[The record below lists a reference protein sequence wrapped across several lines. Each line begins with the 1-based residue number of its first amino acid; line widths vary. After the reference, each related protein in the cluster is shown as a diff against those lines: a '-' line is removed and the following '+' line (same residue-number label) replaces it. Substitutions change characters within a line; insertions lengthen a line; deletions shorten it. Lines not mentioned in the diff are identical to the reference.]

1 MMIVMK
7 EGATQ
12 AEVDAVI
19 RRVESVGAHA
29 HISAGELVTVIGAIG
44 DREHVANLGLEGAPG
59 VDHLVPILKPYKLA
73 SLQYRRGDRTVLEI
87 DGRRIGG
94 EHFATIAGPCTVES
108 REVLL
113 DAARTVRDAGAQFLR
128 GGAYKP
134 RTSPYSFQG
143 LGEAGLRLLAEAKAE
158 TGLPIV
164 TELMDVRDLEPV
176 LEVADVVQLGARNMQ
191 NYTLLTEVGRAG
203 KPVLLKRGL
212 SATLEELLMAAE
224 YILKEGNEQVMLCE
238 RGIRTYEPSYRFTLD
253 LMAVPV
259 LRELT
264 HLPIVIDPSHAAG
277 KRSLV
282 EPLSLAA
289 AAAGADGI
297 IVEIHPSPEDAVCD
311 GPQALYADDF
321 AAYLR
326 KLEAAAELAGKQFT
340 TVCDAAHAASRVLP
354 RRDRVRIAVLGV
366 GLIGGSIGLA
376 AREYVEDAEV
386 VGFGRDPERLRMA
399 VERGAIH
406 RAAASMDE
414 AVEGAQLCFACAPV
428 GVLPELVRAALEAS
442 GPDTVVTD
450 VGSTKQDLVE
460 RTPDPRFV
468 GGHPIAGAETAG
480 VEHARADLFQGA
492 VWYLTPHEQSG
503 GLLYERL
510 HRFVVDVGA
519 RPVAVDAETHDRL
532 VAVFSHLPHV
542 LANVLASQAAGRLL
556 EHGEALRQV
565 GPSFR
570 DMTRVAGANTAMW
583 SDIYRS
589 NRAAII
595 EEISAFRRELD
606 EVENL
611 LRDGGVEGWND
622 RARDDRRAL
631 LEAGSAEGP
640 VHELRI
646 TVPNRPGIVAQVA
659 LELGRAGVNIVDMA
673 LAPASDMRTGA
684 MTLWIAGDSQATR
697 ARELIEALGFP
708 VGSE

>member
-73 SLQYRRGDRTVLEI
+73 SLQYRQGERTVLEI

-113 DAARTVRDAGAQFLR
+113 EAARTVKDAGAQFLR

-191 NYTLLTEVGRAG
+191 NYTLLTEVGRSG

-340 TVCDAAHAASRVLP
+340 TV
-354 RRDRVRIAVLGV
+354 G
-366 GLIGGSIGLA
+366 
-376 AREYVEDAEV
+376 
-386 VGFGRDPERLRMA
+386 
-399 VERGAIH
+399 
-406 RAAASMDE
+406 
-414 AVEGAQLCFACAPV
+414 
-428 GVLPELVRAALEAS
+428 
-442 GPDTVVTD
+442 
-450 VGSTKQDLVE
+450 
-460 RTPDPRFV
+460 
-468 GGHPIAGAETAG
+468 
-480 VEHARADLFQGA
+480 
-492 VWYLTPHEQSG
+492 
-503 GLLYERL
+503 
-510 HRFVVDVGA
+510 
-519 RPVAVDAETHDRL
+519 
-532 VAVFSHLPHV
+532 
-542 LANVLASQAAGRLL
+542 
-556 EHGEALRQV
+556 
-565 GPSFR
+565 
-570 DMTRVAGANTAMW
+570 
-583 SDIYRS
+583 
-589 NRAAII
+589 
-595 EEISAFRRELD
+595 
-606 EVENL
+606 
-611 LRDGGVEGWND
+611 
-622 RARDDRRAL
+622 
-631 LEAGSAEGP
+631 
-640 VHELRI
+640 
-646 TVPNRPGIVAQVA
+646 
-659 LELGRAGVNIVDMA
+659 
-673 LAPASDMRTGA
+673 
-684 MTLWIAGDSQATR
+684 
-697 ARELIEALGFP
+697 
-708 VGSE
+708 